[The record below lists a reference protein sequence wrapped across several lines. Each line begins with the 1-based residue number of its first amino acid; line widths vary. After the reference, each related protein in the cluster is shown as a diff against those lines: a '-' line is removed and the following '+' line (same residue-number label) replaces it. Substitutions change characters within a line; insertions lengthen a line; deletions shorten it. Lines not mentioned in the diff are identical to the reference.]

1 MALMDYLIKQEI
13 KPEEIS
19 ASKENPVVTPVASQS
34 TSRDIVN
41 TVVPQKP
48 EWMSDEDY
56 KEATLYY
63 SPDRINQLYKNF
75 DPKSSTPFYQ
85 DLYKST
91 MHKPLVPDE
100 KRIKAANSIAGV
112 TDALSLLTQ
121 GITGFAGGN
130 IPRQDTSSLRENESY
145 VQRLRDIYKLERDR
159 YNAGLYQST
168 LRDIESARQ
177 GYDRDRSG
185 LLGVIQNTRRLKN
198 ARDIAGA
205 KNALEQQKWRSQEG
219 RLTDDSKE
227 RVRHN
232 QAMEGIASRNAV
244 ANMTRA
250 NKTDTAG
257 SSRSLKNGDLE
268 FFDANTASTYTVNE
282 KKFKANA
289 PQMFKLLKE
298 EIFADDENLKRRYNS
313 SKGKLSLQE
322 QEDAVKKYMYDN
334 PEAMKFLGK
343 ISKDVDQDKSLIEE
357 TVNADT
363 NSFGLNNDQLG
374 TIENFIGRSEGDD
387 KSAIRDIASYLKS
400 EGFGKDDIINIIR
413 KLQE

>member
-1 MALMDYLIKQEI
+1 MALMDYLKQEI

-19 ASKENPVVTPVASQS
+19 GSKENPVITPVASQS
-34 TSRDIVN
+34 VPQDIVN
-41 TVVPQKP
+41 NAISQKP

-100 KRIKAANSIAGV
+100 RRIKAANSIAGV

-130 IPRQDTSSLRENESY
+130 IPKQESSALRYNESY
-145 VQRLRDIYKLERDR
+145 LQRLRDIYKLDRDR

-168 LRDIESARQ
+168 LHDTESARQ

-185 LLGVIQNTRRLKN
+185 LLGVIQNSRKFKN

-219 RLTDDSKE
+219 RLADDSKE
-227 RVRHN
+227 RARHN
-232 QAMEGIASRNAV
+232 QFMESIASKNAA

-250 NKTDTAG
+250 NKTGTG
-257 SSRSLKNGDLE
+257 SGSRSLKNGDLE

-343 ISKDVDQDKSLIEE
+343 ISKDVDQDKSLKEE

>member
-19 ASKENPVVTPVASQS
+19 ASKENPVITPVASQS
-34 TSRDIVN
+34 VPQDVVNNATS
-41 TVVPQKP
+41 QKP

-100 KRIKAANSIAGV
+100 RRIKAANSIAGV

-130 IPRQDTSSLRENESY
+130 IPRQETSALRDNETY
-145 VQRLRDIYKLERDR
+145 LQRLRDIYKLERDR

-185 LLGVIQNTRRLKN
+185 LLGVIQNSRRLKN
-198 ARDIAGA
+198 AKDIASA
-205 KNALEQQKWRSQEG
+205 KNALEQQKWRSQEE
-219 RLTDDSKE
+219 RLADDSQE
-227 RVRHN
+227 RARHN
-232 QAMEGIASRNAV
+232 QFMESIASKNAA

-250 NKTDTAG
+250 NKTGTESG
-257 SSRSLKNGDLE
+257 SRSLKNGDLE

-343 ISKDVDQDKSLIEE
+343 ISKDVDQDKPLKEE
-357 TVNADT
+357 MVNADT
-363 NSFGLNNDQLG
+363 NSYGLNNDQLG

>member
-1 MALMDYLIKQEI
+1 MALMDYLKQEI

-19 ASKENPVVTPVASQS
+19 GSKENPVITPVASQS
-34 TSRDIVN
+34 VTQDIVN
-41 TVVPQKP
+41 NATLQKP

-63 SPDRINQLYKNF
+63 SPDKINQLYKNF
-75 DPKSSTPFYQ
+75 DPKSSNPFYQ

-91 MHKPLVPDE
+91 IHKPLVPDGR
-100 KRIKAANSIAGV
+100 RIKAANSIAGV
-112 TDALSLLTQ
+112 TDALSLLAQ

-130 IPRQDTSSLRENESY
+130 IPRQDTSALRENESY
-145 VQRLRDIYKLERDR
+145 LQRLRDIYKLDRDR

-168 LRDIESARQ
+168 LHDIESARQ

-185 LLGVIQNTRRLKN
+185 LLGVIQNSRRLKN

-219 RLTDDSKE
+219 RLADESKE
-227 RVRHN
+227 RARHN
-232 QAMEGIASRNAV
+232 QFMESIASKNAA

-250 NKTDTAG
+250 NKTGTG
-257 SSRSLKNGDLE
+257 SGSRSLKNGDLE

-334 PEAMKFLGK
+334 PEAMEFLGK
-343 ISKDVDQDKSLIEE
+343 ISKDVDQDKSLKEE
-357 TVNADT
+357 TANADT

>member
-19 ASKENPVVTPVASQS
+19 ASKENPVITPVASQS
-34 TSRDIVN
+34 VPQDVVNNATS
-41 TVVPQKP
+41 QKP

-63 SPDRINQLYKNF
+63 SLDRINQLYKNF

-100 KRIKAANSIAGV
+100 RRIKAANSIAGV

-130 IPRQDTSSLRENESY
+130 IPRQETSALRDNETY
-145 VQRLRDIYKLERDR
+145 LQRLRDIYKLERDR

-185 LLGVIQNTRRLKN
+185 LLGVIQNSRRLKN
-198 ARDIAGA
+198 AKDIAGA
-205 KNALEQQKWRSQEG
+205 KNALEQQKWRSQEE

-227 RVRHN
+227 RARHN
-232 QAMEGIASRNAV
+232 QFMESIASKNAA

-250 NKTDTAG
+250 NKAG
-257 SSRSLKNGDLE
+257 TGSGSRGLKNGDLE

-343 ISKDVDQDKSLIEE
+343 ISKDVDQDKSLKEE

-387 KSAIRDIASYLKS
+387 KSAIRNIASYLKS